1 MIAYQA
7 NISYAWNAMN
17 NIELLKRIRNMKQ
30 YLMSDA
36 IRST

>member
-1 MIAYQA
+1 
-7 NISYAWNAMN
+7 MN